1 MREITHKTFT
11 LRRAVARAEVRVSQ
25 SETIQRVRDRT
36 VPKGDVPSMA
46 RAAALLGIKHTALVV
61 PDCHPLPVEYA
72 RVDITT
78 GERTLYIEVEVKSIY
93 RTGVEVEAM
102 YGAAVAAVT
111 VYDMLKPIDPEVE
124 IHRIH
129 LVHKSGGKSDIIAQ
143 VPDDLDIALI
153 VVSDAIVEGKK
164 PDKIRPTVEK
174 FFEAYGL
181 KVRAKEPIPD
191 DAEAIRQ
198 AVEDCVDSDL
208 VLLSG
213 GTGLTTRDKT
223 PEVLSRLLDVVI
235 PGIGEAIRQYG
246 YERTPKASVS
256 RAMGGI
262 YAGTL
267 VIALPGSSSGV
278 REALHA
284 LFPYWLT
291 VADKLKKRGS

>member
-1 MREITHKTFT
+1 MREITHKGTT
-11 LRRAVARAEVRVSQ
+11 LRRAVARAEVRVSR
-25 SETIQRVRDRT
+25 SETIRRVRDQS
-36 VPKGDVPSMA
+36 VPKGDVSSMA
-46 RAAALLGIKHTALVV
+46 RAAALLGIKHTALVI

-72 RVDITT
+72 RVDIVV
-78 GERTLYIEVEVKSIY
+78 EELKLYIEVEVKSIY

-111 VYDMLKPIDPEVE
+111 VYDMLKPIDPGVE

-129 LVHKSGGKSDIIAQ
+129 LVHKSGGKSECIAQ
-143 VPDDLDIALI
+143 VPNDISIALI
-153 VVSDAIVEGKK
+153 VVSDAIAEGKK
-164 PDKIRPTVEK
+164 VDKIRPAVEE
-174 FFEAYGL
+174 FFAAYGL
-181 KVRAKEPIPD
+181 KVAAMGPIPD
-191 DAEAIRQ
+191 DAEAIRR
-198 AVEDCVDSDL
+198 AVESSLAYDL

-213 GTGLTTRDKT
+213 GTGLTARDKT
-223 PEVLSRLLDVVI
+223 PEVLHRMLDVVI

-262 YAGTL
+262 LSDTL

-291 VADKLKKRGS
+291 VADKLKKRGG